1 MRGVAETGMQKSHAS
16 IQVPIGQPAHYHAVH
31 SPTLGRI
38 TAKAFGD
45 RVEKYFFW
53 FVTKSKSMIVFL
65 SRWR

>member
-45 RVEKYFFW
+45 RVENIFFG
-53 FVTKSKSMIVFL
+53 S
-65 SRWR
+65 